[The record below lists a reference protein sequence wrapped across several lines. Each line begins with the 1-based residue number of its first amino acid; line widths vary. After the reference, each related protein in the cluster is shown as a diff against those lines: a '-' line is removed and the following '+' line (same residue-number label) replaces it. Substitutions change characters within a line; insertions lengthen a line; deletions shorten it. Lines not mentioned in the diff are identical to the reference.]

1 VDNHKPET
9 NLFPESA
16 SIQIRPMQIDDLPLC
31 RHLVTQAG
39 WNQLDADWLRAIKL
53 EPLGCFVAET
63 NGIAVATTTTSVFE
77 NIGWIAMVLV
87 DERVRKYGIGRM
99 LLLHAIDYLEQK
111 FVTTIR
117 LDATALGQKLYSKLG
132 FLEAYHVVR
141 FAGRAPLGDFE
152 PNHPKRL
159 DPSDPD
165 MSDLANLDQ
174 KVTAT
179 DRLSFLKTLIT
190 DDAPAYKQ
198 IASDGSLA
206 GYACCRDGKNAVQ
219 IGPVISLTAE
229 AGETLLDAVT
239 SHFPHRQIFID
250 IPVQNIAATEW
261 AKKNGLAEQR
271 RFVRMYR
278 GEKIDDQP
286 QFIWAS
292 GGPEKG

>member
-1 VDNHKPET
+1 MVNNKPET
-9 NLFPESA
+9 ETSHEPAPVN
-16 SIQIRPMQIDDLPLC
+16 IRQMTTGDLLLC
-31 RHLVTQAG
+31 RHLTTQAG
-39 WNQLDADWLRAIKL
+39 WNQLDADWLRAMKL
-53 EPLGCFVAET
+53 EPSGCFVAE
-63 NGIAVATTTTSVFE
+63 NEDLPVATTTTSVFE

-87 DERVRKYGIGRM
+87 DERVRKYGIGKR
-99 LLLHAIDYLEQK
+99 LLLHAIGYLQQK
-111 FVTTIR
+111 SVATIR
-117 LDATALGQKLYSKLG
+117 LDATALGQKLYTKLG
-132 FLEAYHVVR
+132 FLEAYQVVR
-141 FAGRAPLGDFE
+141 FAGSALLGDFE
-152 PNHPKRL
+152 PNHMKRL

-174 KVTAT
+174 KITAT

-190 DDAPAYKQ
+190 DYAPAYKQ
-198 IASDGSLA
+198 IASDGSLT

-229 AGETLLDAVT
+229 GGEMLLDAVT

-250 IPVQNIAATEW
+250 IPFPNIAATEW

-271 RFVRMYR
+271 RFLRMYR

-292 GGPEKG
+292 AGPEKG